1 MRPGGAGRSGSGGGI
16 TLADIE
22 TYYDSVA
29 RPIASTEEVGPF
41 TLFLAEPG
49 TGWQFYARPRL
60 GLDHDFTPDDVRRVL
75 DRQAEL
81 GVPRAV
87 EWVGEVTP
95 SLLPAVREAVTG
107 PHELEL
113 CPLLVLPPG
122 ADLGVPSRRT
132 RLLAADDPDLAE
144 VVGAISAAFGE
155 SDEVTAGRPGRRPEL
170 IERGLLVMVAAYDA
184 RGTVVGGGSAAPRG
198 DTAELMGIAVIRS
211 ARREGLGAAT
221 TSALVDA
228 CRAAG
233 VRSILLSSGSDQ
245 ATSIYRRL
253 GFEALGTA
261 CVLGLEDRRMA
272 ASGQKS
278 PW

>member
-1 MRPGGAGRSGSGGGI
+1 MRPS
-16 TLADIE
+16 LADIE
-22 TYYDSVA
+22 TYYDSVP
-29 RPIASTEEVGPF
+29 RPVASAEEVGPF

-60 GLDHDFTPDDVRRVL
+60 GVEHDFTADDVRRVL
-75 DRQAEL
+75 DRQAQL

-87 EWVGEVTP
+87 EWVDEATP

-107 PHELEL
+107 PHDLEL

-122 ADLGVPSRRT
+122 ADLSVPSRRT
-132 RLLAADDPDLAE
+132 RLLTSDDPDLSDM
-144 VVGAISAAFGE
+144 VGAVSAAFNG
-155 SDEVTAGRPGRRPEL
+155 SDEVRAGRPGRRPEL

-184 RGTVVGGGSAAPRG
+184 HGNVVGGGSAAPRG
-198 DTAELMGIAVIRS
+198 DAAELMGIAVIGA
-211 ARREGLGAAT
+211 ARRQGLGAAT
-221 TSALVDA
+221 TSALVAA

-253 GFEALGTA
+253 GFEPVGTA
-261 CVLGLEDRRMA
+261 CVLGVKD
-272 ASGQKS
+272 
-278 PW
+278 

>member
-1 MRPGGAGRSGSGGGI
+1 MS
-16 TLADIE
+16 LADIE

-29 RPIASTEEVGPF
+29 RPVAATEEVGPF

-60 GLDHDFTPDDVRRVL
+60 GVDHDFTADDVRRVL

-87 EWVGEVTP
+87 EWVDEVTP
-95 SLLPAVREAVTG
+95 SLLPAVRAAVTG
-107 PHELEL
+107 SHELEL
-113 CPLLVLPPG
+113 CPLLVLPTG

-132 RLLAADDPDLAE
+132 RLLAPDDPDLSD
-144 VVGAISAAFGE
+144 VVGAISAGFDE
-155 SDEVTAGRPGRRPEL
+155 SDQVAAGRPGRRPEL

-184 RGTVVGGGSAAPRG
+184 HGTVVGGGSAAPRG
-198 DTAELMGIAVIRS
+198 DAAELMGIAVVVT
-211 ARREGLGAAT
+211 ARRQGLGAAT
-221 TSALVDA
+221 TSALVSA
-228 CRAAG
+228 CRAVG

-253 GFEALGTA
+253 GFEPVGTA
-261 CVLGLEDRRMA
+261 CVLGVTD
-272 ASGQKS
+272 
-278 PW
+278 